1 MSFRRKPAQ
10 SNDVINF
17 KDGYLASEQHEPISA
32 LKDEIS
38 QLRSKLEEREETN
51 IRSTAMDKISALE
64 RKMGDLNMMDARHCD
79 SRTHSK
85 LHHNLKSHSHESS
98 NCPKPASKFSH
109 RAEVLERLDSLER
122 SMSNSKVSDQLS
134 RLELKL
140 GSPSRDVMDKLT
152 SLESRIASTSNPVL
166 ERLDH
171 IEGRMS
177 TPDKVMSK
185 LNALESRL
193 NSPSDQVMSKLT
205 ALESRLNSPS
215 DQVMSKLTALESRLN
230 TPSDQV
236 MSKLSAL
243 ETKLSHPDHEFTH
256 ALSRLNAMHD
266 EMSSS
271 GLREVKESVNSKL
284 LELEKRIGTTPAVTA
299 DDWLQE
305 RKRLSK
311 LQAMRSKIANA

>member
-205 ALESRLNSPS
+205 ALESRLN
-215 DQVMSKLTALESRLN
+215 

>member
-79 SRTHSK
+79 SRTYSK

-205 ALESRLNSPS
+205 ALESRLN
-215 DQVMSKLTALESRLN
+215 

>member
-10 SNDVINF
+10 NNDVINF
-17 KDGYLASEQHEPISA
+17 KDGYLAAEQHTEPISV

-38 QLRSKLEEREETN
+38 QLRSKLEEREEN
-51 IRSTAMDKISALE
+51 KIRSNAMDKIAALE
-64 RKMGDLNMMDARHCD
+64 RKMGDVNLIDARHCD
-79 SRTHSK
+79 AKTHTRAK
-85 LHHNLKSHSHESS
+85 TKMHHSHTS
-98 NCPKPASKFSH
+98 CPKTSH
-109 RAEVLERLDSLER
+109 RAEVLERLESLER
-122 SMSNSKVSDQLS
+122 CISNSKVSDQLS

-140 GSPSRDVMDKLT
+140 GSPSRDVMDKLA

-166 ERLDH
+166 EKLDH
-171 IEGRMS
+171 IENRMS

-185 LNALESRL
+185 LTALENRL
-193 NSPSDQVMSKLT
+193 AAPSDQVMSKLT
-205 ALESRLNSPS
+205 
-215 DQVMSKLTALESRLN
+215 
-230 TPSDQV
+230 
-236 MSKLSAL
+236 AL